1 MTQRAICPVTLATL
15 MRVKVARLCFRCD
28 IGQRVMLN
36 YAGEAG
42 DAGNGRRRLGPI
54 VVMRLPLI
62 DVIDGTSSYLA
73 VGISMEHIR
82 L

>member
-1 MTQRAICPVTLATL
+1 
-15 MRVKVARLCFRCD
+15 
-28 IGQRVMLN
+28 MLN

-42 DAGNGRRRLGPI
+42 EAGNGRRRLGPI

-62 DVIDGTSSYLA
+62 DVIDGNSSYLA